1 MFAGY
6 VWAVTRQR
14 RTQVERREDTRSRLL
29 DAAFRIFARDGV
41 GASVA
46 DIAAEANCSTGAIY
60 THFSGKRDLILAVFD
75 AAFPDWAKSYLDTVS
90 PTTAPEQAIE
100 AATQHWEQL
109 LDDRPWQ
116 AQLYIEFWM
125 AALRDPDLREPFRQ
139 RQRRI
144 IDTMGELIAHQ
155 LNAQSIES
163 PFSATT
169 MGAIITALADGLAMQ
184 RLAGT
189 SADVAEKL
197 RIAILLMFRPL
208 TRRDD
213 LEAIDKRD

>member
-1 MFAGY
+1 
-6 VWAVTRQR
+6 
-14 RTQVERREDTRSRLL
+14 
-29 DAAFRIFARDGV
+29 
-41 GASVA
+41 
-46 DIAAEANCSTGAIY
+46 
-60 THFSGKRDLILAVFD
+60 
-75 AAFPDWAKSYLDTVS
+75 
-90 PTTAPEQAIE
+90 
-100 AATQHWEQL
+100 
-109 LDDRPWQ
+109 
-116 AQLYIEFWM
+116 
-125 AALRDPDLREPFRQ
+125 
-139 RQRRI
+139 
-144 IDTMGELIAHQ
+144 MGELIAHQ

-189 SADVAEKL
+189 SADAAERL